1 MATGRSRGRRGSA
14 ERSPGS
20 SADET
25 EGLLLFAGSSARD
38 VTLAKTFWLSEA
50 GPGLSPPPAPL
61 PQRNLTQS
69 LSMLDPKSEQVI
81 VEAHRAQ
88 EEEAREWYFQ
98 KAKRREDIL
107 ALLRKQR
114 EDRIRKE
121 QLALRQK
128 PSMKVMEAKMA
139 AVVLDGEEQQAW
151 RP

>member
-61 PQRNLTQS
+61 PQ
-69 LSMLDPKSEQVI
+69 SEQVI

>member
-1 MATGRSRGRRGSA
+1 
-14 ERSPGS
+14 
-20 SADET
+20 
-25 EGLLLFAGSSARD
+25 
-38 VTLAKTFWLSEA
+38 
-50 GPGLSPPPAPL
+50 
-61 PQRNLTQS
+61 
-69 LSMLDPKSEQVI
+69 SEQVI

-139 AVVLDGEEQQAW
+139 AVVLDGEEQQAVKALNQFE
-151 RP
+151 RQMEQQSPVLPKQARGPKPGHSP